1 MLVQNPFLE
10 CQTKKRDFQWF
21 RVNTNNLKNYSLKC
35 DKVLF
40 GCDEIKAISVWD
52 GLKSAP
58 CFQVPNDT
66 NSKEKMIIEKWY
78 FTQDIFDGI
87 TIVRDDYDSF
97 EKYSV
102 MVVYDGLS
110 PFCLMEFKFY
120 KSHSRVV
127 KQNHYCS
134 DITIHWKAFRVSCLE
149 EFDILTFLQELL
161 SYNLKDKNSILTK
174 NRLSNKFL
182 EYLWEYYITRY
193 DFRFDF
199 FHKNDLSCLK
209 FWEVFSPNS
218 RLKKKDDNSLVKN
231 RKSWKI
237 YSWWSAWNRKNH
249 YVYVRMY
256 QKQVEILDN
265 GLEDLYNDYVNYD
278 GKVWRLEFEFGSDFT
293 KKARWK
299 HFLVDEFVDKWLQK
313 MAFEYVW
320 IKTPEGWFS
329 CSKSEKPKFKDRS
342 LVSKTRSLSMF
353 WSIWK
358 ALFDSWLNPHFYLD
372 AWLVKKWISIDE
384 ISSMN
389 KPYTIEDLK
398 LLDFKFEDYKK
409 QKKEMY
415 ENIFK
420 NQLWFEL

>member
-1 MLVQNPFLE
+1 MSVENPFLE
-10 CQTKKRDFQWF
+10 AQTKRRDFQWF

-35 DKVLF
+35 DRVLF

-52 GLKSAP
+52 GLKFAR
-58 CFQVPNDT
+58 CFRVPNDT
-66 NSKEKMIIEKWY
+66 NSKDLPLVIENFSQKV
-78 FTQDIFDGI
+78 FDSI
-87 TIVRDDYDSF
+87 TIIRDNYDSF
-97 EKYSV
+97 DKYSV

-110 PFCLMEFKFY
+110 PFCLMEFRFY
-120 KSHSRVV
+120 KPHSRIV

-134 DITIHWKAFRVSCLE
+134 DITIHWKCFRISCLE
-149 EFDILTFLQELL
+149 NFDILTFLQELL
-161 SYNLKDKNSILTK
+161 CYELTSDTISYKQILQ
-174 NRLSNKFL
+174 S
-182 EYLWEYYITRY
+182 LWEYYITRY

-199 FHKNDLSCLK
+199 FHRNDLSCLK

-218 RLKKKDDNSLVKN
+218 RLKKKDDNELVKN

-256 QKQVEILDN
+256 QKKVEILDN
-265 GLEDLYNDYVNYD
+265 NLEDLYNDYVNYD
-278 GKVWRLEFEFGSDFT
+278 GKIWRLEFEFGSDFT

-299 HFLVDEFVDKWLQK
+299 HFLVDEFVDKWLEK

-329 CSKSEKPKFKDRS
+329 CPKSVKPKFKDRS

-358 ALFDSWLNPHFYLD
+358 SLFDSWLNPHFYLD
-372 AWLVKKWISIDE
+372 AWLVKNWVPFED
-384 ISSMN
+384 ISSLN
-389 KPYTIEDLK
+389 KPYNIEDLR